1 MSKSSLRIVLV
12 DPLGDVLF
20 SGESMVARAALD
32 AEPLTSTHDAGP
44 AAPQP
49 SEEEDEPCPQTK
61 RSNESGV
68 FPALRRSG
76 NREPFTIEPTP
87 LSEPAPATRPEPRPG
102 VRAA

>member
-1 MSKSSLRIVLV
+1 MSKPSLRIVLV
-12 DPLGDVLF
+12 DPLGDILF
-20 SGESMVARAALD
+20 SGESMARAALN
-32 AEPLTSTHDAGP
+32 AEPFTSTYDAGP

-49 SEEEDEPCPQTK
+49 SEEEEEPCPQTK

-68 FPALRRSG
+68 FPALRRPG